1 MPRGAA
7 LVVRFSSLGDVL
19 LAAHL
24 PAFLRDSDPG
34 RRVLFATKERYA
46 GILRGHPDVAR
57 FYLLEDGSSDPAK
70 PAPIAVTGSLGDLG
84 VSLRREGVEEAFDLH
99 QNLRSSRLVGSL
111 GRVRRIEPPKHGL
124 RRRLFVHAKWLR
136 PEPLPPL
143 LETYRGV
150 AGLDPQAPIR
160 PWLREALTAAER
172 SRARARLGEAAGG
185 FAFLGVGARWATKR
199 WPLER
204 FVALGEALAREAG
217 LVPRF
222 ATAPG
227 EPDAEMLRALLPP
240 ERHGEIVEAEF
251 RDAAAIASFARV
263 IVSNDSAALHLGPAL
278 GVPTVGIFGST
289 VPAFGFAPR
298 GPRDAVVET
307 ALSCRPCGV
316 HGRSRCPL
324 GHHRCMRDIEPGA
337 VLEAVRRVTAGAE
350 VGA

>member
-1 MPRGAA
+1 MSRGAA

-24 PAFLRDSDPG
+24 PAFLRDAEPG

-57 FYLLEDGSSDPAK
+57 FYLLEDGTMDPAR

-84 VSLRREGVEEAFDLH
+84 SSLRQEGVAEAFDLH
-99 QNLRSSRLVGSL
+99 QNLRSSRLVSSL
-111 GRVRRIEPPKHGL
+111 GRVRRVEPSKHGL
-124 RRRLFVHAKWLR
+124 RRRLFVYAKWLR

-143 LETYRGV
+143 LETYRGI
-150 AGLDPQAPIR
+150 AGLDLRAPIR
-160 PWLREALTAAER
+160 PWLRAALTDAER

-217 LVPRF
+217 LAPRY
-222 ATAPG
+222 AAAPG
-227 EPDAEMLRALLPP
+227 QPDAAALRALLPS

-278 GVPTVGIFGST
+278 GVPSIGIFGST
-289 VPAFGFAPR
+289 VPAFGFAPS
-298 GPRDAVVET
+298 GPRDAVVDM

-316 HGRSRCPL
+316 HGRRRCPL
-324 GHHRCMRDIEPGA
+324 GHHRCMREIEPAA
-337 VLEAVRRVTAGAE
+337 VLAAVRRIAAGPA
-350 VGA
+350 